1 MRPAFEGI
9 APPSASRQRA
19 LPGAIRRD
27 ALPGGNRSDALP
39 GAELGL
45 RREYFC
51 QEEGE
56 AV

>member
-1 MRPAFEGI
+1 MSPVLRGV

-19 LPGAIRRD
+19 LAGAIK
-27 ALPGGNRSDALP
+27 GGVLP